1 MSVIGLTQ
9 PRDHETPT
17 GGDLGEV
24 PLVGRGAQLRTL
36 RAALR
41 EVEGGETGAVFVVGE
56 SGVGK
61 TRLLTAA
68 GQQMRTAGAVVL
80 SGTCLDIGDASPLH
94 PLRQALRRFVPEAG
108 RAGAETSAAVREL
121 LGVLDGEAAGA
132 EGAGALLERLSRG
145 LGSLAA
151 GRTLV
156 LVVDDLQ
163 WADRLTRQLVLY
175 LLAGLGGVRLLLLG
189 AARSEALR
197 GDDPLRG
204 MLLELRR
211 LPAVRVEEL
220 SPLDWVETA
229 KLTAAVVGRPVDAD
243 ALESVWRRSGGI
255 PFVVE
260 ELARGIRDGR
270 LELSDTLREIA
281 LARVDALPAEVRAVV
296 HAVAVGVEPVAH
308 ELLARVVSLDEEGL
322 LRAAGAAVG
331 HRVLEAGEEGY
342 RFRHHLMKEVV
353 EPGLLPGERVRL
365 HRRYAEALAQV
376 PREEQA
382 HARLAYHWRCA
393 GEPGRALPAAVAA
406 AADAERVHGFAEAF
420 GHWTVA
426 VDVARRVPAAQAGS
440 VDLPLLLRRAAEAA
454 HQCGEHERALMLLEE
469 VALGLDAQVPAWLRT
484 DRARY
489 LMAVGRLT
497 EAETE
502 YEATLSA
509 AECSPQERAMAAA
522 YSADLLLQLGRY
534 ADAGKRARD
543 ALDLAG
549 GLPECASEMVVAG
562 ATLGYSQAY
571 LNDPSA
577 GVGAVERARA
587 AAERSGG
594 PVDVARANLHLAELL
609 SGPLNQLE
617 EGVAVARRGA
627 AHAERT
633 GLSRT
638 YGTRLLAVAA
648 NGLFRVGRWG
658 EAEEVIDAAL
668 RHRPSGAEAVELLL
682 ARCRIRVGYGD
693 ESAERDLAAVDTL
706 LAAGGGARHVLP
718 LLTLRAGLAMWR
730 GRHDEARDAVRQG
743 LDLAES
749 RLDDVWSQAPLVWH
763 GLRAEAEAR
772 ASGVAT
778 DAAAVARLREVVE
791 EMVRR
796 GAAEPVRDAVIGYR
810 ELCAAELSR
819 VEGRPD
825 PGAWSRAAEVWERRR
840 HPYPAG
846 YARLR
851 QAEALYGIR
860 MRNAAADRAL
870 RSAYDVAKQ
879 LGAVP
884 FAREIEALAARARV
898 TLDRDGAPGRG
909 ADGPVAADRGPAT
922 GPAGSM
928 VDGWGSLARGGW
940 AGGTTGPAGG
950 VGGGSGIGGMGGAG
964 GVGGGSGVGGAG
976 GRPANGANHRVR
988 RAEEDRRGNG
998 SRRVDE
1004 LAVLTDRER
1013 QVLELVADGRT
1024 NQEIASKLFISARTV
1039 GVHVSHIL
1047 EKLQVRS
1054 RVDATRVFERN
1065 RPRP

>member
-9 PRDHETPT
+9 PGDHETPT
-17 GGDLGEV
+17 GADLGEV
-24 PLVGRGAQLRTL
+24 PLVGRGAHLRAL

-41 EVEGGETGAVFVVGE
+41 DVRRGDTGAVFVVGE

-61 TRLLTAA
+61 TRLLAAA
-68 GQQMRTAGAVVL
+68 GHEMAAADAVVL

-94 PLRQALRRFVPEAG
+94 PLRQALRRFVPQQG
-108 RAGAETSAAVREL
+108 RAGAEASAAVREL
-121 LGVLDGEAAGA
+121 LAVLDGEAAGPD
-132 EGAGALLERLSRG
+132 GAGALLERLSRG

-163 WADRLTRQLVLY
+163 WADRVTRQLLLY

-211 LPAVRVEEL
+211 LPSVRVQEL
-220 SPLDWVETA
+220 SPLDWAETA
-229 KLTAAVVGRPVDAD
+229 ELTAAVVGRPVDAD
-243 ALESVWRRSGGI
+243 ALDSVWRRSGGI

-270 LELSDTLREIA
+270 AELSDTLREIA
-281 LARVDALPAEVRAVV
+281 LARVDALPADVRALV

-308 ELLARVVSLDEEGL
+308 ELLARVVSLDEERL

-331 HRVLEAGEEGY
+331 HRVLEAAEEGY

-365 HRRYAEALAQV
+365 HRRYAQALAQV
-376 PREEQA
+376 PEQEQA

-393 GEPGRALPAAVAA
+393 GDPGRALPAAVAA
-406 AADAERVHGFAEAF
+406 AEEAERLHGFAEAF

-426 VDVARRVPAAQAGS
+426 VDLARRVPPAQAAGR
-440 VDLPLLLRRAAEAA
+440 VDLTRLLQRAADAA
-454 HQCGEHERALMLLEE
+454 HQCGEHERALLLLEQL
-469 VALGLDAQVPAWLRT
+469 AADLGEPLPAWLRT
-484 DRARY
+484 RRARY
-489 LMAVGRLT
+489 LVAVGRLA

-502 YEATLSA
+502 YECILAA
-509 AECSPQERAMAAA
+509 AECSPQERAVAAA
-522 YSADLLLQLGRY
+522 HSADLLLQLGRY

-549 GLPECASEMVVAG
+549 GLTECASEMVLAG

-577 GVGAVERARA
+577 GVGAVEQARA
-587 AAERSGG
+587 TAERSGG

-627 AHAERT
+627 AHAART

-648 NGLFRVGRWG
+648 NGLFRVGRWT
-658 EAEEVIDAAL
+658 EAEEVIDTAL

-682 ARCRIRVGYGD
+682 ARGRIRVGFGD
-693 ESAERDLAAVDTL
+693 LDGAGQDLTRIDTL

-718 LLTLRAGLAMWR
+718 LLTLRAGLEMWR
-730 GRHDEARDAVRQG
+730 GRHGKARDAVRQG
-743 LDLAES
+743 LDLAQS
-749 RLDDVWSQAPLVWH
+749 RSDDVWLQAPLVWH
-763 GLRAEAEAR
+763 GLRAEAEAS
-772 ASGVAT
+772 ASGVRT
-778 DAAAVARLREVVE
+778 DPEAIAALRDVVE
-791 EMVRR
+791 EMERR
-796 GAAEPVRDAVIGYR
+796 AAAEPVRDAVIGYR
-810 ELCAAELSR
+810 ELCVAELSR

-825 PGAWSRAAEVWERRR
+825 PVGWARAAEVWERRR
-840 HPYPAG
+840 HPYPAA

-860 MRNAAADRAL
+860 MRNAEADRAL
-870 RSAYDVAKQ
+870 RTAYQTAKR
-879 LGAVP
+879 LGAAP
-884 FAREIEALAARARV
+884 FTREIEALAARARV
-898 TLDRDGAPGRG
+898 VLEKGVTPGVSP
-909 ADGPVAADRGPAT
+909 AVPVAANAT
-922 GPAGSM
+922 GRTVSSNSIVDGRPPAGQ
-928 VDGWGSLARGGW
+928 DGWAV
-940 AGGTTGPAGG
+940 TGA
-950 VGGGSGIGGMGGAG
+950 VGQ
-964 GVGGGSGVGGAG
+964 VGPTADKPV
-976 GRPANGANHRVR
+976 NGARHHQRH
-988 RAEEDRRGNG
+988 AEDDRRGND

-1004 LAVLTDRER
+1004 LAGLTDRER
-1013 QVLELVADGRT
+1013 QVLELVAEGRT
-1024 NQEIASKLFISARTV
+1024 NQEIASRLFISARTV

-1047 EKLQVRS
+1047 DKLHVRS
-1054 RVDATRVFERN
+1054 RVDATRVYERS
-1065 RPRP
+1065 RPRL